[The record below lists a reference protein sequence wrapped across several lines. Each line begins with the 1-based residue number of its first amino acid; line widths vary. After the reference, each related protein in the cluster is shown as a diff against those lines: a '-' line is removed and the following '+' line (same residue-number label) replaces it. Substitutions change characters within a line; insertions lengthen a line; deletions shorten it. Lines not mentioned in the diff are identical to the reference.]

1 MNKLVVSALG
11 LALAAAAPAHAA
23 EPTVVD
29 HHVASMKAGDLA
41 AVMSDYAQDAV
52 VVTPEGTFSPS
63 GVFVGADVRKVFA
76 ILTSKANAP
85 AMQSMQSRF
94 DHPGPGVTVMHWMQF
109 KGTPK
114 QVSGHD
120 VFVVRHGKIEY
131 QSINIDK

>member
-1 MNKLVVSALG
+1 MKTIFISAFG
-11 LALAAAAPAHAA
+11 LAVVAASSAYAA
-23 EPTVVD
+23 ESSVVD

-41 AVMSDYAQDAV
+41 AVMADYAPDAV
-52 VVTPEGTFSPS
+52 VVTPEGTFSSS

-76 ILTSKANAP
+76 ILTSKDNA
-85 AMQSMQSRF
+85 AAVKSMQSRF
-94 DHPGPGVTVMHWMQF
+94 DHPGSGVTVMHWVQF

-120 VFVVRHGKIEY
+120 VFVVRRGKIEY